1 MAEWVLSMILCL
13 AKKIPETL
21 DYQAKAQW
29 QTRVTD
35 TISGKRALI
44 VGVGSIGRAIGRQ
57 LRRNGM
63 EVEGVGRTARDGDR
77 DFGHV
82 FGVDELL
89 SRLPGAGYVVLI
101 TPYTDQT
108 HQLFGEAEFNA
119 MQSHARF
126 INLGRGKLVV
136 EDALLV
142 ALTDGKISAAALDV
156 FVEEPLPAESPF
168 WRLDNCLVSPHM
180 SAYYPDYASALA
192 RQFIENFARFT
203 TGRPLVNVIDKGL
216 GYAPSA
222 AR

>member
-1 MAEWVLSMILCL
+1 M
-13 AKKIPETL
+13 
-21 DYQAKAQW
+21 
-29 QTRVTD
+29 TD
-35 TISGKRALI
+35 TISGKRVLI
-44 VGVGSIGRAIGRQ
+44 VGVGSIGRAIGHQ
-57 LRRNGM
+57 LRSNGM
-63 EVEGVGRTARDGDR
+63 EVEGVGRTARGGDR

-89 SRLPGAGYVVLI
+89 SRLPGADYVVLI

-156 FVEEPLPAESPF
+156 FVEEPLPARVRSGGSTIALSRRTCLPTTPNMH
-168 WRLDNCLVSPHM
+168 RLWCANSLKI
-180 SAYYPDYASALA
+180 L
-192 RQFIENFARFT
+192 
-203 TGRPLVNVIDKGL
+203 
-216 GYAPSA
+216 PSA